1 MYDPSATSQDR
12 ASRHSAAVKRSLRW
26 AQESA
31 DRGDYADALGWIK
44 VLETIGERVP
54 PSYLA
59 KSRVWN
65 DELAGY
71 RAGPSR
77 L

>member
-1 MYDPSATSQDR
+1 MYDPSA
-12 ASRHSAAVKRSLRW
+12 ASTERSERHNAAVKRSLQW

-31 DRGDYADALGWIK
+31 DRGDYADAIGWIS
-44 VLETIGERVP
+44 VLETIGERIP

-59 KSRVWN
+59 KSRSWN
-65 DELAGY
+65 DALAGY
-71 RAGPSR
+71 RAGPAR